1 MRAARLRASKLP
13 NPVICTFAPFF
24 NSPAMMPLS
33 SNRASIVRVASAFD
47 ILVRMARAAVSSAL
61 FTRSPCGGLRA
72 GESLEVSPLF
82 SGGRPKSPKSRH
94 NMGVCREN
102 PQDTSTSLTP
112 LPPAATLPPP
122 VSRRQDAM
130 FHGTRPGWI
139 EVISGVRFAGKREEL
154 IRRVRRAVIARQQVQ
169 VFKSH
174 LDARYAGLYSVTS
187 HDGLS
192 VDAEPVVS
200 ADQIMRQ
207 VRPDTEVVA
216 IDEAQFLDGGIVT
229 VANALADRGVRVI
242 VAGTD
247 SDFRGEPFGAMPIL
261 MAAAEIVDKLQAIC
275 VVCGGPATRNQRLVN
290 GKPAPWDSPT
300 IMVGGRESYEA
311 RCRHCHRVPKR
322 DEDQTALL

>member
-1 MRAARLRASKLP
+1 
-13 NPVICTFAPFF
+13 
-24 NSPAMMPLS
+24 
-33 SNRASIVRVASAFD
+33 
-47 ILVRMARAAVSSAL
+47 
-61 FTRSPCGGLRA
+61 
-72 GESLEVSPLF
+72 
-82 SGGRPKSPKSRH
+82 
-94 NMGVCREN
+94 
-102 PQDTSTSLTP
+102 
-112 LPPAATLPPP
+112 
-122 VSRRQDAM
+122 M
-130 FHGTRPGWI
+130 FHGTQPGWI
-139 EVISGVRFAGKREEL
+139 EVISGVMFAGKSEEL
-154 IRRVRRAVIARQQVQ
+154 IRRVRRAVIARKQVQ

-187 HDGLS
+187 HDGLT
-192 VDAEPVVS
+192 VDAEPVDS

-311 RCRHCHRVPKR
+311 RCRHCHRVPR
-322 DEDQTALL
+322 QDEDQTALL